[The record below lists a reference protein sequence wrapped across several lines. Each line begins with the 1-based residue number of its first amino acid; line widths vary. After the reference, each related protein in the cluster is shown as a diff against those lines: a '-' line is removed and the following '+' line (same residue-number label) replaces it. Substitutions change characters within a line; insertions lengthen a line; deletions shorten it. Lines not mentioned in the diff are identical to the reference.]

1 MTITDYILPMP
12 RKRRIIFLAYDGV
25 ELLDIAGPAAVFST
39 AVTLSG
45 DALYSVAVAT
55 PQGGLLMHS
64 CGLTMHATSLK
75 SIQIKSTDTVL
86 VVGAY
91 EKALMKGMRDPDLRC
106 ALTKASTKAERYGS
120 ICTGTFVLGAAG
132 LLDGMKAT
140 THWAGRKRLGSAF
153 KNVRVDS
160 DALYVVDNRLWT
172 SAGVTAGIDMALAML
187 EEDHGSRLK
196 ARVAKQLVIYS
207 HRPGNQSQFSDLLL
221 AQVKVDAQFEGL
233 VDWLQTRMSEPTKVS
248 DMASF
253 LNMTERTFHRQFT
266 EAFNETPSKLF
277 EQLRLSSS
285 RQLIA
290 ARDPISLVCT
300 KVGFRSESAFR
311 TAFKNQYG
319 VTPTMYNRVHHS

>member
-1 MTITDYILPMP
+1 MTTIVYILPMSG
-12 RKRRIIFLAYDGV
+12 KRRIIFLAYDGV

-39 AVTLSG
+39 AATLSG
-45 DALYSVAVAT
+45 KALYSVVVAS
-55 PQGGLLMHS
+55 PEGGSLLHS
-64 CGLTMHATSLK
+64 CGLTMQATSLK

-91 EKALMKGMRDPDLRC
+91 EQALIEGMRDPNLKR
-106 ALTKASTKAERYGS
+106 ALTKASSTAERYGS

-140 THWAGRKRLGSAF
+140 THWAGRKRLGSIF
-153 KNVRVDS
+153 KNVCVDS
-160 DALYVVDNRLWT
+160 DALYVVDDRLWT

-187 EEDHGSRLK
+187 EEDYGSRLK

-207 HRPGNQSQFSDLLL
+207 HRPGNQSQFSDLLS
-221 AQVKVDAQFEGL
+221 AQVKVDEQFEGL

-266 EAFNETPSKLF
+266 EAFSETPSKLF

-290 ARDPISLVCT
+290 AGEPVSMVCRRI
-300 KVGFRSESAFR
+300 GFKSESAFR

-319 VTPTMYNRVHHS
+319 VTPSMYNQVHNN